1 MRDWKQTAATT
12 ADLRWR
18 CVAALVAYGLSAA
31 SVGASPARAQGQP
44 ASSGSGKSGDAVI
57 TVTVTHPVQDGEVAC
72 ALFAT
77 PEGFPDAASKS
88 RGVVHPAKGTS
99 ATCTFDGVAPGTYA
113 VAVLLDTN
121 GNGTT
126 DTNFFGRPTEPWGV
140 SNDARPAM
148 RAPKFEEAS
157 FTVAAGGKVTVA
169 VELK

>member
-1 MRDWKQTAATT
+1 MIEQFLRAMATGGT
-12 ADLRWR
+12 RW
-18 CVAALVAYGLSAA
+18 CAGAA
-31 SVGASPARAQGQP
+31 SVAAMILAAGAALAGAATQSDAAQGRGN
-44 ASSGSGKSGDAVI
+44 AAAVI
-57 TVTVTHPVQDGEVAC
+57 TVTVTHPAEKGEVAC

-88 RGVVHPAKGTS
+88 RGVVHPAEGTS

-121 GNGTT
+121 GNGKT
-126 DTNFFGRPTEPWGV
+126 DTNFFGKPTEPWGV

-148 RAPKFEEAS
+148 RAPNFEEAS
-157 FTVAAGGKVTVA
+157 FTVAAGATLTIP